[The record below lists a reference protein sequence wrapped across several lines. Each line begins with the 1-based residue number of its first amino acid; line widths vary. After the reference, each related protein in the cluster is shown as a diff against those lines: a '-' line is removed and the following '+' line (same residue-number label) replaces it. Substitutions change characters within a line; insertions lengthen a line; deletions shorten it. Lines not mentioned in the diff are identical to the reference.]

1 MLHSAVV
8 IVNILVVGCFSGKTN
23 DFNYLANNV
32 SSNFFNFFNYRIL
45 YTHLSR
51 NMRPGIIVLES
62 EVFVFEVEEVF
73 YVGVELHYRQR
84 ARGARELQ
92 VNLLKMVKIYVCVA
106 GGVDKLARL

>member
-32 SSNFFNFFNYRIL
+32 SSNFFNYRNL
-45 YTHLSR
+45 YTHLSC
-51 NMRPGIIVLES
+51 NMRPGIIVLDS

-92 VNLLKMVKIYVCVA
+92 VNLFKMVKIYVRVA